1 MKACFIIV
9 CLIMLT
15 ACSATR
21 DIPVESVRTE
31 YVDRVRES
39 RDSIYLHDS
48 VFVLMKGDT
57 LFVDRWHNRYTERR
71 VHDTTYINR
80 SDTIRIAVPV
90 EVEKN
95 LTLWQRL
102 KVEFGGYAILGLLV
116 ICFVLY
122 RIRK

>member
-1 MKACFIIV
+1 M
-9 CLIMLT
+9 
-15 ACSATR
+15 
-21 DIPVESVRTE
+21 ESVRTE

-116 ICFVLY
+116 ICLVLY